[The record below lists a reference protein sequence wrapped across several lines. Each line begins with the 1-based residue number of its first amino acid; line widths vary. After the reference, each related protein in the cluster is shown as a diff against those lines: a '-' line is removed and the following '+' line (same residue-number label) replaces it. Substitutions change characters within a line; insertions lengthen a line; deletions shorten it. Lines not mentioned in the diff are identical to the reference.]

1 MPAVL
6 LEVGLGVAGRLLALW
21 FWLGAGLLFL
31 QAQAP
36 QKAPYGW
43 GPWETSGEPGVERV
57 QGHRTGGPGVAMP
70 PGVTSL
76 WAGFHIERF
85 CLHHPQ

>member
-36 QKAPYGW
+36 QKAPYGC
-43 GPWETSGEPGVERV
+43 GSWETSGEPGVERV
-57 QGHRTGGPGVAMP
+57 QEHLTGGPWYCDA
-70 PGVTSL
+70 L
-76 WAGFHIERF
+76 WSYLPLGQLPH
-85 CLHHPQ
+85 